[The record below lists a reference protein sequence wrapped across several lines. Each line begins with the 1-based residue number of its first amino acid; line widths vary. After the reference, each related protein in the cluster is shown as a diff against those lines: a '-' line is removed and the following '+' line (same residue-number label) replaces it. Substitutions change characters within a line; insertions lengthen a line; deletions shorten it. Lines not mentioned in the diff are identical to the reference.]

1 MARKRTTPASKPAAK
16 KTLPELVHEQGFW
29 WIVAG
34 AKRLN
39 VGRNQ
44 KYAQR
49 LLDEG
54 LLPK

>member
-1 MARKRTTPASKPAAK
+1 MARKRTAPAK
-16 KTLPELVHEQGFW
+16 KAPEKKVAPELVQDEGYW

-34 AKRLN
+34 TKRLN

-49 LLDEG
+49 LMDEG

>member
-1 MARKRTTPASKPAAK
+1 MARKRTTPAKPAAK
-16 KTLPELVHEQGFW
+16 KVPPALVHEQGFW

-34 AKRLN
+34 TKRLN

>member
-1 MARKRTTPASKPAAK
+1 MAGKRKGSAQSKREK
-16 KTLPELVHEQGFW
+16 VKPELVHEDGYW
-29 WIVAG
+29 WIISG
-34 AKRLN
+34 TKRLN
-39 VGRNQ
+39 VGRNE

>member
-1 MARKRTTPASKPAAK
+1 MARKRTTPTKLAAK
-16 KTLPELVHEQGFW
+16 KVPPELVHEQGFW
-29 WIVAG
+29 WIVSG
-34 AKRLN
+34 TKRVN

>member
-1 MARKRTTPASKPAAK
+1 MGRKRSEPAKKPAAK
-16 KTLPELVHEQGFW
+16 KPVPELVYDEGYW

-34 AKRLN
+34 TKRLN

-54 LLPK
+54 LVPK